1 VPGLKYPLMINGLPV
16 VSAPPDIDVITAERL
31 RRVLLEAAADGYA
44 TIVVDLT
51 GTQFC
56 DSYGLQVMA
65 TAHQRALDRG
75 GQLRLVLPA
84 GSPVNRILALTALDG
99 FFPSFTRLDQALAS
113 PMPAAIRPWRPHR
126 WYQPPGSGRLSG

>member
-1 VPGLKYPLMINGLPV
+1 VPALRYPMMINGVPV
-16 VSAPPDIDVITAERL
+16 VSAPADIDVITAERL
-31 RRVLLEAAADGYA
+31 RTVLLDTAANGYA

-65 TAHQRALDRG
+65 TAHQRALDKG

-84 GSPVNRILALTALDG
+84 GSPLLRILALTSLDG
-99 FFPSFTRLDQALAS
+99 FFPCFTRLDQALAS